1 MQVELFQHRVEV
13 QRKFYSRVKSKAE
26 PKNVNNVKC

>member
-13 QRKFYSRVKSKAE
+13 QSNFYSRLLYKAE
-26 PKNVNNVKC
+26 PSQC